1 MTPEAILAD
10 LLASGIEPRVDQ
22 AWRGVVVP
30 RGKLSPAQR
39 KAILANKPAL
49 VERLEDIEDAAEVA
63 IRRAMG
69 ALHPPDT
76 L

>member
-10 LLASGIEPRVDQ
+10 LLASGIEPRVHP
-22 AWRGVVVP
+22 ARRVILVP

-39 KAILANKPAL
+39 NAILANKPAL
-49 VERLEDIEDAAEVA
+49 VDLLEDVEDAAEVA
-63 IRRAMG
+63 ISRAMG
-69 ALHPPDT
+69 ALHPPAT